1 MFKKGFVKRFTIAGI
16 FAALL
21 SGGFFASRLFNLTI
35 IPIFTDE
42 AIYLR
47 WAQIALTDPRWRFI
61 SLIDGKQ
68 PLFIWLL
75 LPVLKLMSDP
85 LVAGRL
91 ISVCL
96 GFVAMAGF
104 AVFGWLMTKRLRGAV
119 IGAVLY
125 LCLPFF
131 LVYDRLALYEALLV
145 AISVWSLLL
154 TYLFGKLQRLDLALL
169 LGMTIGAGLLTKS
182 SANFS
187 WYLLPLTLLLIK
199 WPKNGKLAVFAKW
212 LGLTLVVIVQAQI
225 YENITRLS
233 EFRHVIAQ
241 KNLSFIYSFSEFLQD
256 PFRVAQGNLTGLVG
270 WLVTY
275 CTVPFF
281 LVTVV
286 AAIFLLRRKWQEGL
300 FFLGFFL
307 APFISL
313 AFFGKVIYPRFLS
326 FMLPA
331 LLIPV
336 VIFVSHLWETKIQK
350 PLLFILAA
358 VVLVPIL
365 VFDLQLLTNP
375 INAPLPYADRQQFI
389 NDWPAGYGIKEAIA
403 LFSEEAKH
411 KHIYVG
417 TEGTFGLFPMALELY
432 LGTNPNV
439 TFKAYWPVS
448 EVPSELQELAKTYP
462 TYLLFKERQDIPR
475 EWPLILINE
484 YRRGD
489 GPTYLRLFRVLPSS

>member
-1 MFKKGFVKRFTIAGI
+1 VFKKGFVKRFTIVG
-16 FAALL
+16 FTAALL
-21 SGGFFASRLFNLTI
+21 SGVFFVSRLVNLTI

-47 WAQIALTDPRWRFI
+47 WAQIALSDPRWRFI

-75 LPVLKLMSDP
+75 LPVLKFISDP
-85 LVAGRL
+85 LIAGRL
-91 ISVCL
+91 VSVGL
-96 GFVAMAGF
+96 GFMAMVGF
-104 AVFGWLMTKRLRGAV
+104 AVFGWVVTKRLRGAV
-119 IGAVLY
+119 IGAALY

-131 LVYDRLALYEALLV
+131 LVYDRLAIYEALLV

-154 TYLFGKLQRLDLALL
+154 TYLFGKFQRLDLALL
-169 LGMTIGAGLLTKS
+169 LGTTIGAGLLTKS
-182 SANFS
+182 SASFS

-199 WPKNGKLAVFAKW
+199 WPKTGKLPVFMKW
-212 LGLTLVVIVQAQI
+212 LGLTFAVIVQAQI

-241 KNLSFIYSFSEFLQD
+241 KNLTFIYSFSDFLQD
-256 PFRVAQGNLTGLVG
+256 PFRVAQGNLNGLIG
-270 WLVTY
+270 WLVSY
-275 CTVPFF
+275 CTIPFF
-281 LVTVV
+281 LVLII

-307 APFISL
+307 VPFVAL

-331 LLIPV
+331 ILVPV
-336 VIFVSHLWETKIQK
+336 IIFVSYLWETKIQK
-350 PLLFILAA
+350 PLLLILAT

-365 VFDLQLLTNP
+365 VFDLQLLTDP
-375 INAPLPYADRQQFI
+375 VSAPLPYADRQQLI
-389 NDWPAGYGIKEAIA
+389 NDWPAGYGIKEVIT
-403 LFSEEAKH
+403 LFTVESKT
-411 KHIYVG
+411 KHIFVG

-448 EVPSELQELAKTYP
+448 EVPAELRELAKTYP
-462 TYLLFKERQDIPR
+462 TYLLFKERQDIPG
-475 EWPLILINE
+475 EWPLLLISE

-489 GPTYLRLFRVLPSS
+489 GPTYLRLFRVLPRS